1 MSWSPLRL
9 AALLAMGAAAGAMAQ
24 EAAPSRSTAGQ
35 VRDSAGRIVTQPL
48 RDLNV
53 VRDTIP
59 PELASVMAE
68 PYSLAGVRTCAD
80 YKAEIGRLTA
90 VLGPDVNSAQ
100 AAAAS
105 GTPADYALGAAE
117 SVAGSLVPG
126 MGIVRRVSGA
136 DAAQRQAQAAVL
148 AGQLR
153 RAFLTGRAS
162 GRGCRI

>member
-1 MSWSPLRL
+1 M
-9 AALLAMGAAAGAMAQ
+9 AALMLAIGGGGVMAQ
-24 EAAPSRSTAGQ
+24 ETAAPRSTTGQ
-35 VRDSAGRIVTQPL
+35 VRDSAGRIVQQPL

-68 PYSLAGVRTCAD
+68 PYSLAGLRTCAH
-80 YKAEIGRLTA
+80 YQAEIARLTA

-117 SVAGSLVPG
+117 AVAGSLIPG
-126 MGIVRRVSGA
+126 TGIIRRVSGA
-136 DAAQRQAQAAVL
+136 EAAQRQARAAVL

-162 GRGCRI
+162 GRGCRV